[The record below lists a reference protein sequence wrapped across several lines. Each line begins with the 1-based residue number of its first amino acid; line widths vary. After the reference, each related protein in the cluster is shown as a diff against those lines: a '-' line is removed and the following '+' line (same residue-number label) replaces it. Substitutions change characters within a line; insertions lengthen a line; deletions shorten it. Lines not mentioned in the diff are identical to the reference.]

1 MLFESIF
8 IVLILLIFSVVFYRS
23 AIHEYTILQK
33 NWKDDAD
40 TKWSELLSERSP
52 LVVREVNKDWVRLW
66 TKDRTSKFGWSVIV
80 FDGKEKVRSTWTAW
94 LKSNGNAAHRIVNQQ
109 ELGDVSGLFEKASDI
124 NLQFRRPFWIPGSFA
139 IRNVHANLI
148 LPRIRAVVG
157 LQKTTAEATCWVS
170 TDGAPLRIW
179 IAHEGATKGGEW
191 LPANPYGRDP
201 WALKPEETP
210 WISELKFLE
219 IRLRPGNMFILPPHW
234 WVALRADVTDNTKP
248 ITEGSWYWS
257 CEFHSPIS
265 WVATRFHNRT

>member
-8 IVLILLIFSVVFYRS
+8 IVLILLVFSVVFYRG

-33 NWKDDAD
+33 NWKDDKD
-40 TKWSELLSERSP
+40 TKWSDLLSERAP
-52 LVVREVNKDWVRLW
+52 LVIREVNKDWVRLW

-80 FDGKEKVRSTWTAW
+80 FDGKEQVRSTWAAW
-94 LKSNGNAAHRIVNQQ
+94 LKSNGNAAHRVVNQL
-109 ELGDVSGLFEKASDI
+109 ELGEIAGLFEKAAEI
-124 NLQFRRPFWIPGSFA
+124 NLQFRRPYWIPGSFA
-139 IRNVHANLI
+139 IRNVRANLI
-148 LPRIRAVVG
+148 VPRIRAVVG
-157 LQKTTAEATCWVS
+157 LQKTTAEATCWVA
-170 TDGAPLRIW
+170 TDGAPMRIW

-234 WVALRADVTDNTKP
+234 WVALRADVSDNTKP
-248 ITEGSWYWS
+248 ITEGSWYWT

>member
-8 IVLILLIFSVVFYRS
+8 IILILLVFSVVFYRG

-33 NWKDDAD
+33 NWKDDKD
-40 TKWSELLSERSP
+40 TKWSDLLSERAP
-52 LVVREVNKDWVRLW
+52 LVIREVNKDWVRLW

-80 FDGKEKVRSTWTAW
+80 FDGKEQVRSTWAAW
-94 LKSNGNAAHRIVNQQ
+94 LKSNGNAAHRVVNQL
-109 ELGDVSGLFEKASDI
+109 ELGEIAGLFEKAAEI
-124 NLQFRRPFWIPGSFA
+124 NLQFRRPYWIPGSFA
-139 IRNVHANLI
+139 IRNVRANLI
-148 LPRIRAVVG
+148 VPRIRAVVG
-157 LQKTTAEATCWVS
+157 LQKTTAEATCWVA
-170 TDGAPLRIW
+170 TDGAPMRIW

-234 WVALRADVTDNTKP
+234 WVALRADVSDNTKP

-257 CEFHSPIS
+257 CEFHSPVS
-265 WVATRFHNRT
+265 WVATRFHNIT

>member
-8 IVLILLIFSVVFYRS
+8 IVLILLVFSVVFYRG

-33 NWKDDAD
+33 NWKDDKD
-40 TKWSELLSERSP
+40 TKWSDLLSERAP
-52 LVVREVNKDWVRLW
+52 LVIREVNKDWVRLW

-80 FDGKEKVRSTWTAW
+80 FDGKEQVRSTWAAW
-94 LKSNGNAAHRIVNQQ
+94 LKSNGNAAHRVVNQL
-109 ELGDVSGLFEKASDI
+109 ELGEIAGLFEKAAEI
-124 NLQFRRPFWIPGSFA
+124 NLQFRRPYWIPGSFA
-139 IRNVHANLI
+139 IRNVRANLI
-148 LPRIRAVVG
+148 VPRIRAVVG
-157 LQKTTAEATCWVS
+157 LQKTTAEATCWVA
-170 TDGAPLRIW
+170 TDGAPMRIW

-234 WVALRADVTDNTKP
+234 WVALRADVSDNTKP